1 MGIEIKA
8 SSNKTQ
14 IYANRSY
21 AQPSSSSETKNK
33 NGFYIAINFEK
44 FSKTCKKPRIKLI
57 RFGYLEHVD
66 WIAQT
71 ASTGQQARLRKEA
84 YDNKLITLY
93 DINDQI
99 IKK

>member
-1 MGIEIKA
+1 M
-8 SSNKTQ
+8 
-14 IYANRSY
+14 
-21 AQPSSSSETKNK
+21 
-33 NGFYIAINFEK
+33 
-44 FSKTCKKPRIKLI
+44 I

-99 IKK
+99 KKK